1 MYLHIMPS
9 RGRAGE
15 EATVDRPTSGGL
27 ECQTK
32 EFGLYPEGTG
42 ETWEDL
48 NSSNKVKFV
57 LWKGASRSYESVMW
71 DEVVMGDKTTRKKM
85 KEALLK
91 LLMQKWIFTDS

>member
-57 LWKGASRSYESVMW
+57 LWKGVSRSYESSVMW
-71 DEVVMGDKTTRKKM
+71 DEVVTGDKTTRKKM

-91 LLMQKWIFTDS
+91 LLMQKMDIH